1 MVSVLKKK
9 ITIIDYG
16 MGNIESLKNAICKI
30 GCDPNFY
37 SENNL
42 IKSNIII
49 IPGVGAF
56 NRASELLSKKK
67 INEKIIQF
75 SNDKNNI
82 VIGICLGMQLLFE
95 MGMENGQHQ
104 GLGLIKGNTDILSK
118 DDGVRLPNVGWLKTE
133 IAQTENFKF
142 LSKFNQEKFYYI
154 HSFKTNP
161 QNETERIGHAYFNN
175 KKFCSI
181 ASNNH
186 NVIGT
191 QFHPEKSGEIG
202 LEFLE
207 TIIKHFQN

>member
-1 MVSVLKKK
+1 
-9 ITIIDYG
+9 
-16 MGNIESLKNAICKI
+16 MGNIESLKNTIDKI
-30 GCDPNFY
+30 GYDPNFY
-37 SENNL
+37 SENNS
-42 IKSNIII
+42 IESNIII

-67 INEKIIQF
+67 IDEKITKF

-95 MGMENGQHQ
+95 MGTENGQHQ
-104 GLGLIKGNTDILSK
+104 GLGLIKGNVDILSK
-118 DDGVRLPNVGWLKTE
+118 DVGVRLPNVGWLKTE
-133 IAQTENFKF
+133 ITRMKKFEF

-154 HSFKTNP
+154 HSFKANP
-161 QNETERIGHAYFNN
+161 QKETERIGHAYFNN

-207 TIIKHFQN
+207 SIIKHFQS

>member
-1 MVSVLKKK
+1 
-9 ITIIDYG
+9 
-16 MGNIESLKNAICKI
+16 MGNIESLKNTIDKI
-30 GCDPNFY
+30 GYDPNFY
-37 SENNL
+37 SENNS
-42 IKSNIII
+42 IESNIII

-67 INEKIIQF
+67 IDEKITKF

-95 MGMENGQHQ
+95 MGTENGQHQ
-104 GLGLIKGNTDILSK
+104 GLGLIKGNVDILSK
-118 DDGVRLPNVGWLKTE
+118 DVGVRLPNVGWLKTE
-133 IAQTENFKF
+133 ITRMKKFEF

-154 HSFKTNP
+154 HSFKANP

-181 ASNNH
+181 VSNNH

-207 TIIKHFQN
+207 SIIKHFHS

>member
-1 MVSVLKKK
+1 
-9 ITIIDYG
+9 
-16 MGNIESLKNAICKI
+16 MGNIESLKNTIDKI
-30 GCDPNFY
+30 GYDPNFY
-37 SENNL
+37 SENNS
-42 IKSNIII
+42 IESNIII

-67 INEKIIQF
+67 IDEKITKF

-104 GLGLIKGNTDILSK
+104 GLGLIEGNADILSK
-118 DDGVRLPNVGWLKTE
+118 DVGVRLPNVGWLKTE
-133 IAQTENFKF
+133 ITQMKKFEF

-154 HSFKTNP
+154 HSFKANP
-161 QNETERIGHAYFNN
+161 KNETERIGHAYFNN

-207 TIIKHFQN
+207 SIIKHFQS

>member
-1 MVSVLKKK
+1 
-9 ITIIDYG
+9 
-16 MGNIESLKNAICKI
+16 MGNIESLKNTIDKI
-30 GCDPNFY
+30 GYDPNFY
-37 SENNL
+37 SENNS
-42 IKSNIII
+42 IESNIII

-67 INEKIIQF
+67 IDEKITKF

-95 MGMENGQHQ
+95 MGTENGQHQ
-104 GLGLIKGNTDILSK
+104 GLGLIKGNVDILSK
-118 DDGVRLPNVGWLKTE
+118 DVGVRLPNVGWLKTE
-133 IAQTENFKF
+133 ITRMKKFEF

-154 HSFKTNP
+154 HSFKANP
-161 QNETERIGHAYFNN
+161 KNETERIGHAYFNN

-207 TIIKHFQN
+207 SIIKHFQS

>member
-1 MVSVLKKK
+1 MKKK

-16 MGNIESLKNAICKI
+16 MGNIESLKNAIYKV

-37 SENNL
+37 SENNS

-56 NRASELLSKKK
+56 NRASELLFKKK

-82 VIGICLGMQLLFE
+82 VVGICLGMQLLLE

-104 GLGLIKGNTDILSK
+104 GLGLIKGNVDILSK
-118 DDGVRLPNVGWLKTE
+118 NADVRLPNVGWLKTE
-133 IAQTENFKF
+133 ISQKGKFGF
-142 LSKFNQEKFYYI
+142 LSKFNEEKFYYI
-154 HSFKTNP
+154 HSFKVNP
-161 QNETERIGHAYFNN
+161 QNEVERIGHAYFNN
-175 KKFCSI
+175 LKFCSI
-181 ASNNH
+181 TSNNN

-207 TIIKHFQN
+207 TIIKHFKN

>member
-1 MVSVLKKK
+1 
-9 ITIIDYG
+9 
-16 MGNIESLKNAICKI
+16 MGNIESLKNTIDKI
-30 GCDPNFY
+30 GYDPNFY
-37 SENNL
+37 SENNS
-42 IKSNIII
+42 IESNIII

-67 INEKIIQF
+67 IDEKITKF

-95 MGMENGQHQ
+95 MGTENGQHQ
-104 GLGLIKGNTDILSK
+104 GLGLIKGNVDILSK
-118 DDGVRLPNVGWLKTE
+118 DVGVRLPNVGWLKTE
-133 IAQTENFKF
+133 ITQMKKFEF

-154 HSFKTNP
+154 HSFKANP
-161 QNETERIGHAYFNN
+161 QKETERIGHAYFNN

-207 TIIKHFQN
+207 SIIKHFQS

>member
-1 MVSVLKKK
+1 
-9 ITIIDYG
+9 
-16 MGNIESLKNAICKI
+16 MGNIESLKNTIDKI
-30 GCDPNFY
+30 GYDPNFY
-37 SENNL
+37 SENNS
-42 IKSNIII
+42 IESNIII

-67 INEKIIQF
+67 IDEKITKF

-104 GLGLIKGNTDILSK
+104 GLGLIKGNADILSK
-118 DDGVRLPNVGWLKTE
+118 DVGVRLPNVGWLKTE
-133 IAQTENFKF
+133 ITQMKKFKF

-154 HSFKTNP
+154 HSFKANP

-181 ASNNH
+181 VSNNH

-207 TIIKHFQN
+207 SIIKHFHS

>member
-1 MVSVLKKK
+1 MKKK

-16 MGNIESLKNAICKI
+16 MGNIESLKNSIDKI
-30 GCDPNFY
+30 GYDSIFY

-56 NRASELLSKKK
+56 NRASELLLKKK

-82 VIGICLGMQLLFE
+82 VIGICLGMQLLLE
-95 MGMENGQHQ
+95 VGMENGKHQ
-104 GLGLIKGNTDILSK
+104 GLGLIKGNVDILSK
-118 DDGVRLPNVGWLKTE
+118 DAGIRLPNVGWLKTD
-133 IAQTENFKF
+133 ISQKGNFGF
-142 LSKFNQEKFYYI
+142 LSKFNEEKFYYI
-154 HSFKTNP
+154 HSFKADPLNKI
-161 QNETERIGHAYFNN
+161 ERVGHAYFNN
-175 KKFCSI
+175 SKFCSI

-202 LEFLE
+202 LEFLK
-207 TIIKHFQN
+207 TIIKHF

>member
-1 MVSVLKKK
+1 MKKK

-16 MGNIESLKNAICKI
+16 MGNIESLKNTIDKI
-30 GCDPNFY
+30 GYDPNFY
-37 SENNL
+37 SENNS
-42 IKSNIII
+42 IESNIII

-67 INEKIIQF
+67 IDEKITKF

-104 GLGLIKGNTDILSK
+104 GLGLIEGNADILSK
-118 DDGVRLPNVGWLKTE
+118 DVGVRLPNVGWLKTE
-133 IAQTENFKF
+133 ITQMKKFEF

-154 HSFKTNP
+154 HSFKANP
-161 QNETERIGHAYFNN
+161 KNETERIGHAYFNN

-207 TIIKHFQN
+207 SIIKHFQS